1 MVDEK
6 RAFPRKAVSLSTNI
20 LDTETKS
27 VLGECILTDVS
38 KNGFAIESEVIL
50 SIGQKF
56 DLQFTILNK
65 TVLLTGEVVRVDNGF
80 FFILYGSKIVD
91 EYCKNLEFFRKYI
104 DYSLV

>member
-1 MVDEK
+1 MIDEK

-20 LDTETKS
+20 FDVETNA

-38 KNGFAIESEVIL
+38 KNGFAIESEVVL

-56 DLQFTILNK
+56 GLKFTILNK
-65 TVLLTGEVVRVDNGF
+65 DILLTGEVVRVDNGF
-80 FFILYGSKIVD
+80 FFILYGSRIVD
-91 EYCKNLEFFRKYI
+91 DFCENLDFFRKYI